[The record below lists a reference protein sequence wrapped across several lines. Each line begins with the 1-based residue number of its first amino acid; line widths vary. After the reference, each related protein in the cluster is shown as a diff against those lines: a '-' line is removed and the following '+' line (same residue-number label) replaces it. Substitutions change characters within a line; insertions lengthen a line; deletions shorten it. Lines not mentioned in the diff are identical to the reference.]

1 MDGIVNVAILIHV
14 CGQVEGRKKLQK
26 MVYILQA
33 KGYPFREQFSYHHYG
48 PYSSQLKR
56 EIDLLVREDSEV
68 VSEDAD
74 QTGPYSAFKYSAGN
88 KMESF
93 LKIGGATSEP
103 EWASLAKELN
113 KKCAQEL
120 EAISTVLFL
129 RDRGFADKRL
139 EDRFRQLKPDL
150 ASDFDAT
157 RTEAERLVPCT

>member
-1 MDGIVNVAILIHV
+1 MDGIVNVAMLIRV
-14 CGQVEGRKKLQK
+14 CGHVEGRKKLQK

-33 KGYPFREQFSYHHYG
+33 MDYPFREQFSYHHYG

-68 VSEDAD
+68 VSEDEA
-74 QTGPYSAFKYSAGN
+74 QAGAYPVYKYSAGN

-93 LKIGGATSEP
+93 LQAGGATSEP
-103 EWASLAKELN
+103 DWASLAKKLN
-113 KKCAQEL
+113 EKGAQDL

-139 EDRFRQLKPDL
+139 EDRFKQLKPDL
-150 ASDFDAT
+150 ASGFDAT
-157 RTEAERLVPCT
+157 RTEAERLVPGS